1 MWRWGK
7 GQEVFESETL
17 SQLFKKLTMEIKA
30 LSEKFQQFTRE
41 NMKQNGENKSG
52 NKYWNLMNVMKSA
65 QINTQHTRKL

>member
-30 LSEKFQQFTRE
+30 LSETFQQFTRE
-41 NMKQNGENKSG
+41 NIKQNGENKSG
-52 NKYWNLMNVMKSA
+52 NKYWNLMKSA